1 MIGPPDRRLGTLMPN
16 IAAALKA
23 EISRVARKEIRSE
36 TEQLKKT
43 VSSARSEISSLKKEL
58 RELTRALKAVQRGQ
72 TLGQKRGQSAA
83 ARHAATVAPQDEA
96 RQLRFSPTRLAAQ
109 RQKLG
114 LTVAN
119 MAKLLGVSSVTLYK
133 WESGQSRPRR
143 AQLEAIA
150 AVRGIGK
157 REAMARLEA

>member
-1 MIGPPDRRLGTLMPN
+1 MPN
-16 IAAALKA
+16 FAAALKA
-23 EISRVARKEIRSE
+23 EIARVARKEIRRE
-36 TEQLKKT
+36 TEQLKKS
-43 VSSARSEISSLKKEL
+43 VSGARSEIASLKKDV
-58 RELTRALKAVQRGQ
+58 RELTRALKAAQRANA
-72 TLGQKRGQSAA
+72 AA
-83 ARHAATVAPQDEA
+83 ARQSTASAPSAGAPDAEDGS
-96 RQLRFSPTRLAAQ
+96 RQLRFSPARLAAQ

-114 LTVAN
+114 LSAAN

-157 REAMARLEA
+157 REAAARLEA

>member
-1 MIGPPDRRLGTLMPN
+1 MPN
-16 IAAALKA
+16 IAAVLKA

-36 TEQLKKT
+36 TEQLKKALT
-43 VSSARSEISSLKKEL
+43 SARSEISALKKDL
-58 RELTRALKAVQRGQ
+58 REIARLLRATQR
-72 TLGQKRGQSAA
+72 QSAA
-83 ARHAATVAPQDEA
+83 TARQPSKLEESSDD
-96 RQLRFSPTRLAAQ
+96 RQLRFSPTRLAGQ

-114 LTVAN
+114 LSVAN
-119 MAKLLGVSSVTLYK
+119 MAKLLGVSSVSLYK

-157 REAMARLEA
+157 REAMARLEMLSN

>member
-1 MIGPPDRRLGTLMPN
+1 MPN
-16 IAAALKA
+16 IAAVLKA

-36 TEQLKKT
+36 TEQLKKS
-43 VSSARSEISSLKKEL
+43 VAGARSEISALKKEL
-58 RELTRALKAVQRGQ
+58 REIARLLKATQR
-72 TLGQKRGQSAA
+72 QSAA
-83 ARHAATVAPQDEA
+83 TNRQPSKPEEPSDS
-96 RQLRFSPTRLAAQ
+96 RQLRFSPTRLAGQ

-114 LTVAN
+114 LSVAN
-119 MAKLLGVSSVTLYK
+119 MAKLLGVSSVSLYK

-157 REAMARLEA
+157 REAMERLAMLGN

>member
-1 MIGPPDRRLGTLMPN
+1 MPN

-36 TEQLKKT
+36 TEQLKKA
-43 VSSARSEISSLKKEL
+43 VSSARSEISSLKKDL
-58 RELTRALKAVQRGQ
+58 RELTKALKAVQRGQ
-72 TLGQKRGQSAA
+72 TLGHTRGQTATAGQAA
-83 ARHAATVAPQDEA
+83 KAAPQDEG

-143 AQLEAIA
+143 AQLESIA

-157 REAMARLEA
+157 REALARLES

>member
-1 MIGPPDRRLGTLMPN
+1 MPN
-16 IAAALKA
+16 FAAALKA
-23 EISRVARKEIRSE
+23 EIARVARKEIRRE
-36 TEQLKKT
+36 TEQLKKS
-43 VSSARSEISSLKKEL
+43 VSAARSEIASLKKDV
-58 RELTRALKAVQRGQ
+58 RELTRELKAAQRA
-72 TLGQKRGQSAA
+72 SAA
-83 ARHAATVAPQDEA
+83 AARRALAPAPAAGTAAGEEGA
-96 RQLRFSPTRLAAQ
+96 RQLRFSASRLAAQ

-114 LTVAN
+114 LSAAN